1 MPPLRERGEDILMIA
16 RQFLDQFSQRDGKG
30 FQHFSTEAEDAL
42 SRYLWPGN
50 VRQLQNVVQQVVVL
64 HDGERVEAAMLP
76 ENVREGHIETGPSD
90 AGSTPAPAI
99 SSHIQRRLEIQ
110 PLWLV
115 EKEAIE
121 TAIEA
126 CDGNIN
132 KAAGLLEVAPS
143 TLYRKLQSWKKLS
156 A

>member
-1 MPPLRERGEDILMIA
+1 
-16 RQFLDQFSQRDGKG
+16 
-30 FQHFSTEAEDAL
+30 
-42 SRYLWPGN
+42 
-50 VRQLQNVVQQVVVL
+50 
-64 HDGERVEAAMLP
+64 MLP
-76 ENVREGHIETGPSD
+76 ENVREGHIE
-90 AGSTPAPAI
+90 AGAASAQAAPAPAI
-99 SSHIQRRLEIQ
+99 SSHIQRRLEVQ

-121 TAIEA
+121 AAIET